1 MDTTGVFDCMGILS
15 SSFSKTEVD
24 VTDQSD
30 HVNINSQGFENSEV
44 DELMSLTICR
54 CTIMDS

>member
-1 MDTTGVFDCMGILS
+1 MTGVFDCMGILS

-24 VTDQSD
+24 VTDQSN
-30 HVNINSQGFENSEV
+30 HVHINSQGFDNNEV

-54 CTIMDS
+54 CAIMDS

>member
-1 MDTTGVFDCMGILS
+1 MFDYMGIFS

-24 VTDQSD
+24 VTEQSD
-30 HVNINSQGFENSEV
+30 HVHINSQGFDNSEM
-44 DELMSLTICR
+44 DELTSLTICR

>member
-1 MDTTGVFDCMGILS
+1 MFDCMGILS

-30 HVNINSQGFENSEV
+30 HAHINSQGFDISEV
-44 DELMSLTICR
+44 DELMILTICR